1 MQDELRRYGSRLQ
14 LEGRAPIEI
23 RVGVNSG
30 EVVVRSIRTGQA
42 HPEYTPIGHTTNLA
56 ARLQAIARTG
66 SIVVSENT
74 RKLAE
79 GYFQLRALGRMQIR
93 GIAEP
98 VDVYEV
104 TGLGA
109 LRTRLQRAVGRGL
122 TKFVGREREL
132 HALREALEL
141 AKVGHGQIV
150 ATVAEPGIGKSRLYY
165 EFKAI
170 SQSECMLLEAFSVSY
185 GKASTYLPVI
195 DLLRNYFDISS
206 GDDERKRREK
216 VTGRVVT
223 LDRTLEDTLPYLFSL
238 LGIAEGDD
246 PTAHMDRQIRKRRTH
261 EAIKRIVLRESLNQ
275 PLMLI
280 FEDLHWMD
288 GESEALLDVVADSI
302 GTAKILLLVNYRPEY
317 SHGWGGK
324 TYYTQLRLD
333 PLGRENAEDMLTSL
347 LGDGD
352 DLVSLRRLIIDKTEG
367 TPFFMEET
375 VQMLLDE
382 GSLVRNGTM
391 KLARSLTELKIPPTV
406 QAILASRIDRLP
418 LDEKGLLQ
426 TLAVVGREFPLSL
439 VREVTKQSDDDL
451 NRLLNHL
458 QLGEFIYEQ
467 PAVGDIEYVFKHALT
482 QEVAYNSVLAERRKS
497 LHERT
502 GAAVESLYAQRLD
515 DQLSELARH
524 YRRSTNNEKAVKYL
538 DLAAQKAEQRS
549 AYGEAVEHLTAALEL
564 LRTLPENVERDRREL
579 GLQIALA
586 RSLTITRGLA
596 SAETA
601 HALLRAR
608 ELCQAIGNTAEL
620 FTVLC
625 GLVPL
630 YLQRLQLRRAYD
642 LGQELLGLAQSP
654 KVAIGVAPVHG
665 RLGMALMMMGDLSA
679 ARGHFEYVFAGMDR
693 LAHEITG
700 SFYEVNFYPIWGT
713 WALWALGYSDQARE
727 WSRRALA
734 AAEKLSRPAVLAN
747 AHGGTAM
754 LHMFLLDAG
763 TALEHAEADI
773 AIAKEVG
780 FSFELAFSGIVHG
793 WALGVGGR
801 LEEGLAE
808 MRHGIDSGEA
818 AGFARRPRWY
828 PFLAELQA
836 KSKGP
841 DRGLQII
848 AEGLALL
855 DSSEERLYEAELYRV
870 KGELLLAQDDSNAD
884 QAESCFQRA
893 INIARK
899 QSAKS
904 LQLRATASLA
914 RLLARRGRRDE
925 ANAMLAEIYNW
936 FTEGF
941 DTADLKEA
949 KALLDEL
956 SA

>member
-1 MQDELRRYGSRLQ
+1 MK
-14 LEGRAPIEI
+14 A
-23 RVGVNSG
+23 
-30 EVVVRSIRTGQA
+30 
-42 HPEYTPIGHTTNLA
+42 
-56 ARLQAIARTG
+56 
-66 SIVVSENT
+66 
-74 RKLAE
+74 
-79 GYFQLRALGRMQIR
+79 
-93 GIAEP
+93 
-98 VDVYEV
+98 
-104 TGLGA
+104 
-109 LRTRLQRAVGRGL
+109 
-122 TKFVGREREL
+122 
-132 HALREALEL
+132 ALEL
-141 AKVGHGQIV
+141 AEAGRGQIV
-150 ATVAEPGIGKSRLYY
+150 ATVGEPGVGKSRLYY
-165 EFKAI
+165 EFKTI
-170 SQSECMLLEAFSVSY
+170 SRLGCMVLEAFSVSY

-195 DLLRNYFDISS
+195 DLLRTYFDISP

-246 PTAHMDRQIRKRRTH
+246 PTAHMDGQIKKRRTH
-261 EAIKRIVLRESLNQ
+261 DAIKRIVLRESLNQ
-275 PLMLI
+275 PLTLI
-280 FEDLHWMD
+280 FEDLHWID
-288 GESEALLDVVADSI
+288 GESEELLNLVADSI

-317 SHGWGGK
+317 SHGWGSK

-333 PLGRENAEDMLTSL
+333 PLGPENAEDMLTSL

-467 PAVGDIEYVFKHALT
+467 PAVGDVEYVFKHALT

-502 GAAVESLYAQRLD
+502 GAAVESLYAHRLD

-538 DLAAQKAEQRS
+538 DLAAQQAEQRS
-549 AYGEAVEHLTAALEL
+549 AYREAVDHLTAGLEL
-564 LRTLPENVERDRREL
+564 LRRLPENAERDRREL

-601 HALLRAR
+601 RALLRAR

-630 YLQRLQLRRAYD
+630 YLQRLELRRAYE
-642 LGQELLGLAQSP
+642 LGQELLGVAQSAKEP
-654 KVAIGVAPVHG
+654 IGVAPVHG
-665 RLGMALMMMGDLSA
+665 RLGMALMMMGDLPA

-693 LAHEITG
+693 LAHEIIG

-713 WALWALGYSDQARE
+713 WALWALGYSDRARE
-727 WSRRALA
+727 WSRRALT

-763 TALEHAEADI
+763 TALKHAEADI

-808 MRHGIDSGEA
+808 MRHGIDSGDA

-841 DRGLQII
+841 EEGLKII

-884 QAESCFQRA
+884 QAENCFQRA
-893 INIARK
+893 ISIARK

-904 LQLRATASLA
+904 LELRATTRLA
-914 RLLARRGRRDE
+914 RLLTRRSRRDE
-925 ANAMLAEIYNW
+925 AHAMLAEIYHW

-941 DTADLKEA
+941 DTADLKDA

-956 SA
+956 SC